1 MRSHGSRSIPKRK
14 QFEFEKYISIPDI
27 YPRLKSTESN
37 LCENGREKTSL
48 VNPNF
53 RFSPMLTTLCNKN
66 QIGAVTTSFF
76 TKDKP
81 RMTLL
86 EQLKSKESKP
96 IEEKGIYNKYF
107 PKKKSGEKKILMC

>member
-1 MRSHGSRSIPKRK
+1 
-14 QFEFEKYISIPDI
+14 
-27 YPRLKSTESN
+27 
-37 LCENGREKTSL
+37 
-48 VNPNF
+48 
-53 RFSPMLTTLCNKN
+53 MLTTANNKN
-66 QIGAVTTSFF
+66 QITTVTTSIF

-96 IEEKGIYNKYF
+96 IEEKGIYNNYF